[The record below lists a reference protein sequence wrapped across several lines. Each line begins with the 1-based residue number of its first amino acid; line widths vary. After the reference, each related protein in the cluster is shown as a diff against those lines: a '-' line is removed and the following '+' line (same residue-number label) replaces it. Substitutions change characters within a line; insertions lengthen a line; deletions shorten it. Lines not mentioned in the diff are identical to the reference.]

1 MSTSKIVCPHCH
13 ATLNAG
19 KPVPAGTEVHCLK
32 CKQPFRVS
40 DSSGV
45 HSAVSTPGE
54 AKTAP
59 AKAESK
65 PGNGVA
71 IAIVSLFGLLL
82 VGGGAGSAWFLFRA
96 EAPKKE
102 AAAKPLPEAAIT
114 RQVKS
119 TPKSNAPNPAKPD
132 YEIPKFAV
140 KNSKGVSEEVEDTIQ
155 KGVAFLKQSQKDSGS
170 WAESDEQHALGYAA
184 LPGLTLL
191 ECGVAA
197 NDPVVQK
204 AAQFTRKQASNW
216 QFNYDVSASIL
227 FLDRLGDPQDRDLIR
242 KLALK
247 IIASQTPAGGWDYK
261 LGSLKSGDDEKYLLA
276 YLKQQQPKA
285 LTFVEPVGK
294 KPEPPKTTTKPP
306 EKKPEEKKVEA
317 KVDPKK
323 VDPKKVDPKK
333 VEQPKVAN
341 PLPGLP
347 PTLKALPIIMNVGK
361 SKGSFVLR
369 AAKDDNS
376 NTQFALLALWAARRH
391 DVASEMPIL
400 FAQQRFA
407 TGQNGKDGGW
417 PYRPGDKTSTATMT
431 CVGLLG
437 LAMGYGAEMP
447 AKKTGKEVS
456 PRAPSND
463 PMIQKGLKHLEQFIK
478 TPDPDNMPPVEDP
491 YLLWSIERIGVL
503 YNLKNIGKKDWYA
516 WGSQTLIHHQKSDGS
531 WSMREGP
538 AIDSSLA
545 LLFLRRSNLVNDLSD
560 NLNLFIAVGK

>member
-1 MSTSKIVCPHCH
+1 MSSSKIVCPHCH

-32 CKQPFRVS
+32 CKQPFCVA
-40 DSSGV
+40 GGT
-45 HSAVSTPGE
+45 AE
-54 AKTAP
+54 LTAP

-65 PGNGVA
+65 PGNGLA

-82 VGGGAGSAWFLFRA
+82 IGGGAGSAWFLFRA
-96 EAPKKE
+96 EAPKQE
-102 AAAKPLPEAAIT
+102 AAPKPLPEAAIA
-114 RQVKS
+114 RQAKNVP
-119 TPKSNAPNPAKPD
+119 TSNAANPAKPD

-191 ECGVAA
+191 ECGVQA

-204 AAQFTRKQASNW
+204 AAQFTRKHATEW
-216 QFNYDVSASIL
+216 QFNYDVSASVL
-227 FLDRLGDPQDRDLIR
+227 FLDRLGDPQDRNLIR

-247 IIASQTPAGGWDYK
+247 IIASQTSAGGWDYK
-261 LGSLKSGDDEKYLLA
+261 LGTLKSGDDEKYLLA
-276 YLKQQQPKA
+276 YLQKHQPKA
-285 LTFVEPVGK
+285 MTFVEPVGK
-294 KPEPPKTTTKPP
+294 KPEPTKTATRPP
-306 EKKPEEKKVEA
+306 EKKPEEKKV
-317 KVDPKK
+317 DLKK
-323 VDPKKVDPKK
+323 VDSKKGDGKK

-376 NTQFALLALWAARRH
+376 NTQFAMLALWAARRH

-400 FAQQRFA
+400 LAQQRFA
-407 TGQNGKDGGW
+407 TGQNAKDGGW
-417 PYRPGDKTSTATMT
+417 PYRPGEQTSTATMT

-437 LAMGYGAEMP
+437 LAMGYGAEIP
-447 AKKTGKEVS
+447 AKKTGKDVS
-456 PRAPSND
+456 PRAPSSD

-478 TPDPDNMPPVEDP
+478 TPDPDNAPPVEDP

-531 WSMREGP
+531 WNMREGP